1 MRITNCSYIFCVAA
15 LLGGCNSTPQPDLF
29 PLNSGTRW
37 VYGVV
42 TEVAGETSRAEQTLE
57 VTGKTDVAGTN
68 AVIRRDHAGV
78 EYAIRVDA
86 SGIARVAV
94 RRDLD
99 LQFTPDAAPRY
110 VLKYPIAKGSVW
122 QAETVPYTVVRK
134 NEFPRELRYVRT
146 MRMTYTI
153 EAVDDKVTVS
163 AGRFEGCVR
172 VRGQAD
178 LKLYVDPV
186 VGFRE
191 VPVSTLEWYCPGVGL
206 VKVERDER
214 LDSPFLSGGKI
225 TIELR
230 AFSG

>member
-1 MRITNCSYIFCVAA
+1 MNRSFMFCVAA
-15 LLGGCNSTPQPDLF
+15 LLGGCGSASQPELF
-29 PLNSGTRW
+29 PLNSGARW
-37 VYGVV
+37 IYRVV
-42 TEVAGETSRAEQTLE
+42 TEIAGETSTADQFLE
-57 VTGKTDVAGTN
+57 VTGRADIAGVDT
-68 AVIRRDHAGV
+68 VVRRDQAGV
-78 EYAIRVDA
+78 EYAIRVDK
-86 SGIARVAV
+86 SGIARIAS
-94 RRDLD
+94 RRDLE

-110 VLKYPIAKGSVW
+110 VLKYPIAIGSVW
-122 QAETVPYTVVRK
+122 QADTVPYTIVRK

-153 EAVDDKVTVS
+153 EALADKVTVP
-163 AGRFEGCVR
+163 AGRFENCVR

-206 VKVERDER
+206 VKVERDET

-225 TIELR
+225 TLELR
-230 AFSG
+230 AFSS